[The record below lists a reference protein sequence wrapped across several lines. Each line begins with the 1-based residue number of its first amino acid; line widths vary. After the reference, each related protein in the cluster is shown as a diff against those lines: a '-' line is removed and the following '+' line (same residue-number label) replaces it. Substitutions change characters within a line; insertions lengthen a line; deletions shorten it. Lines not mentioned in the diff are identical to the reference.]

1 MPCYLYQAIYARPGL
16 QEGSHIM
23 ASDDSSF
30 DDAANDAANDD
41 RIDDELENA
50 LIQNDYIS
58 MAQLA
63 FEQAR
68 RFHQREQYL
77 AAVEYSDVALVA
89 WRAHFDR
96 SSEQVLAVARS
107 TELRMINAAA
117 VQNLNQGYFDTTV
130 DLIHQARRLLMFM
143 PPTSLT
149 AATEWNTA
157 AMELLRCDYPRA
169 LQHALRALEIYRA
182 SGESSLNIPRLQLFI
197 AQVAHSGAAAALA
210 PGADLLA
217 DRYLRV
223 ARNHLYAAQ
232 PTPDSRHTPAVEG
245 SLRLVYSAYSRL
257 TGKNEDRL
265 GMLQSILPLAYGL
278 RDSILEGQVYTA
290 LGDELS
296 FQNREEEA
304 LTCYRSAFDILVSSH
319 APALAIWPW
328 RALKQDWEYNL
339 DRFATALR

>member
-1 MPCYLYQAIYARPGL
+1 
-16 QEGSHIM
+16 M

-30 DDAANDAANDD
+30 DDDANDAANDD

-50 LIQNDYIS
+50 LMQNDYIS
-58 MAQLA
+58 LAHLA

-89 WRAHFDR
+89 WRAHFDHA
-96 SSEQVLAVARS
+96 SEQSHAVARS

-143 PPTSLT
+143 PPSSLT

-169 LQHALRALEIYRA
+169 LQHALRAFEIYRA

-197 AQVAHSGAAAALA
+197 AQIAHSGAATARSQ
-210 PGADLLA
+210 GANMLVE
-217 DRYLRV
+217 RYLRV
-223 ARNHLYAAQ
+223 ARKHLYAAQ
-232 PTPDSRHTPAVEG
+232 PTADSRYSLAVEG
-245 SLRLVYSAYSRL
+245 NLRLVYSAYSRL

-265 GMLQSILPLAYGL
+265 GMLQSIIPLAYSL
-278 RDSILEGQVYTA
+278 RDPILEGQIYTA

-296 FQNREEEA
+296 FQDRQEEA

-319 APALAIWPW
+319 APALAVWPW
-328 RALKQDWEYNL
+328 RALKQDWELNL
-339 DRFATALR
+339 NSGALVLR